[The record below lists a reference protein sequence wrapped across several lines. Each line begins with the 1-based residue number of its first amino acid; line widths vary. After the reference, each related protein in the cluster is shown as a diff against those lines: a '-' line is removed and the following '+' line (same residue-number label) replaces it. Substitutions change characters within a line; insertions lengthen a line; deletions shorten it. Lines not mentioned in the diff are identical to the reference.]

1 MQVILER
8 HYGKESPD
16 VATVM
21 LNKADVL
28 QKLGRKQESR
38 VAYEWAQ
45 VIFKR
50 VKSVNRRVVDAIASQ
65 LQKVQ

>member
-1 MQVILER
+1 M
-8 HYGKESPD
+8 
-16 VATVM
+16 ATVM